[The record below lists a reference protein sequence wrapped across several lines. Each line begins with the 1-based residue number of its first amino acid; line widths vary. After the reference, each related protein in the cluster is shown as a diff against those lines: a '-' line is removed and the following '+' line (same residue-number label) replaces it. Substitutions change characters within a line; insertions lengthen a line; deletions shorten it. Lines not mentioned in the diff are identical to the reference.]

1 MAAIG
6 WGKPRIFIKDLDAET
21 PAWKECPT
29 PVENSTKLTPTKGT
43 KKEAPL
49 EGGEN
54 EDVRYAKNKYELAY
68 QIRVAKNKTMPIM
81 HEDGIVSHKY
91 AIAIQPEDPTVPG
104 VMIDRSTVSV
114 EDPFTS
120 EDGGSFTYTHD
131 VLKPDAGK
139 MVKWG
144 VLTVTESAGAI
155 SAVSIAEMA

>member
-21 PAWKECPT
+21 PAWKETPT
-29 PVENSTKLTPTKGT
+29 PVENSTKLTPTKGN

-68 QIRVAKNKTMPIM
+68 QIRVAKGKKMPIM
-81 HEDGIVSHKY
+81 HIDGVVDHQY
-91 AIAIQPEDPTVPG
+91 AVAIQPEDPTVPG
-104 VMIDRSTVSV
+104 VLIDKSRVSV
-114 EDPFTS
+114 EDPFTA

-131 VLKPDAGK
+131 ALKADKGK
-139 MVKWG
+139 IVKWG
-144 VLTVTESAGAI
+144 VITVTENAGVI
-155 SAVSIAEMA
+155 SDIAVEEIS